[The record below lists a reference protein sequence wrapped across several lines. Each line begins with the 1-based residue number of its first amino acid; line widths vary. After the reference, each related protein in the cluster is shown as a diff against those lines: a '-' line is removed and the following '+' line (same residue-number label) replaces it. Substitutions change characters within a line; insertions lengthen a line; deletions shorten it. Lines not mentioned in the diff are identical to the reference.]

1 MLENLHT
8 MVTNKDVR
16 IEDKERG
23 KLNVVSLMIAG
34 QEEKETGRRVK
45 KTGCNLI
52 CTVNDV
58 IRVSATSQTSAGVSH
73 RPGPGHYSR
82 ILLENH
88 AEVALFGRFLVIL
101 WNQKEFKA

>member
-1 MLENLHT
+1 

-16 IEDKERG
+16 VEEDKERG

-34 QEEKETGRRVK
+34 QEEKETGGRRAK

-82 ILLENH
+82 ILHENH
-88 AEVALFGRFLVIL
+88 AEVALFGRFLVIF
-101 WNQKEFKA
+101 WNRRPKRI